1 MSFLFTIIFL
11 IMFAIFALNSKSDL
25 YAHEHDSSIQ
35 KELDDF
41 NTNFK
46 ELENIE
52 INNSYS
58 LSNEHLYNNK

>member
-1 MSFLFTIIFL
+1 
-11 IMFAIFALNSKSDL
+11 MFAIFALNSKSDL